1 MIYLLVPL
9 GLLWLA
15 GVGVEAAYLMWQV
28 WQ

>member
-1 MIYLLVPL
+1 MNYLLVPL

-15 GVGVEAAYLMWQV
+15 GVGIEMAYLVWQV